1 MGKHTGIN
9 GFKTLFVSEN
19 KKKKRLPSKK
29 SVDLN
34 RFIIENLGI

>member
-9 GFKTLFVSEN
+9 GFETLFVSEN
-19 KKKKRLPSKK
+19 KKKRLPSNK